1 MSNIKLVH
9 SGGNSVS
16 LTTPTNN
23 PAANR
28 TFKLPGA
35 DGTSGQ
41 AMVTDGNGALS
52 FATISASPLG
62 IQMFDSWYLTA
73 DKTSNGDITSDLSRV
88 ALSGAAAQIGSG
100 MTESSGIFTFPNIGK
115 YLIIFTGAFNVAGND
130 TAGLRVDVTVDD
142 NTYNQVSQVNGGQ
155 SHYSGGTQNSTST
168 ATGFYFL
175 DVTDTSNVKVKF
187 ETSSIGSNS
196 ALKGSSTYVRTG
208 FIFARIGDT

>member
-16 LTTPTNN
+16 LTTPDSN

-28 TFKLPGA
+28 TVKFPDA
-35 DGTSGQ
+35 NGTL
-41 AMVTDGNGALS
+41 ALTNGI
-52 FATISASPLG
+52 TE
-62 IQMFDSWYLTA
+62 FDSWYLTA
-73 DKTSNGDITSDLSRV
+73 DKTSNGDITSNLSRV
-88 ALSGAAAQIGSG
+88 AFSGAAAQIGSG
-100 MTESSGIFTFPNIGK
+100 MSESSGIFTFPNTGK
-115 YLIIFTGAFNVAGND
+115 YLVIFTGSFNLAGND
-130 TAGLRVDVTVDD
+130 TAGLRVDVTVDN
-142 NTYNQVSQVNGGQ
+142 NTYNQVSQINAGQ

-196 ALKGSSTYVRTG
+196 ALKGSNTYVRTG